1 MLVFLFVPEKMK
13 KLVLTQK
20 QMFLTSQG
28 CEEHPF
34 AVRNKYNK
42 CCSLRFKCL
51 NVYFTLYST
60 GVFCV
65 ILLYISIIFG
75 IVSIIFGLTVSITQ
89 PCSAETAFSILN
101 SDTHSFMRLV
111 LLTKKS
117 WPNLTC
123 KHDWINKTKNVSNF
137 LNMNFLDYE
146 FDQKC
151 EL

>member
-1 MLVFLFVPEKMK
+1 MFFRLWWKKMK
-13 KLVLTQK
+13 KLVLTQE
-20 QMFLTSQG
+20 QMILTSQE
-28 CEEHPF
+28 CAEHPL
-34 AVRNKYNK
+34 AVRNTQQMLYTK
-42 CCSLRFKCL
+42 
-51 NVYFTLYST
+51 VYM
-60 GVFCV
+60 
-65 ILLYISIIFG
+65 YISLFSAWACTVWSSLCQHYFWYRFII
-75 IVSIIFGLTVSITQ
+75 VGLTVSITQ